1 MWNVGGGELLV
12 IALVALIALGP
23 EQLPTVMRKLGALT
37 KQVRSLSTGLRD
49 EFLSGLEDA
58 QGSGSTGTKP
68 RSAVPFDPSEP
79 VVPRGFAQQQ
89 AAERAREQA
98 ELARE
103 LAASPDPHPIER
115 ATDAPFGHE
124 AGGSA
129 TGATDTT
136 APTGTGTGSGDAPG
150 TDAAPGDQPAP
161 PVAPPVPAPGRPAT
175 APGPRRT
182 PPPTH
187 RANGRQPDEGAVAG
201 RDHVS

>member
-49 EFLSGLEDA
+49 EFLSGLEDV

-103 LAASPDPHPIER
+103 LAESSDPHPIEHP
-115 ATDAPFGHE
+115 TDALGHD
-124 AGGSA
+124 AGASG
-129 TGATDTT
+129 TDTAPADT
-136 APTGTGTGSGDAPG
+136 APAPDTAPSGE
-150 TDAAPGDQPAP
+150 PAP
-161 PVAPPVPAPGRPAT
+161 AVAPPVPPPGRAAT

-187 RANGRQPDEGAVAG
+187 RGNGHQPHEGPVAG